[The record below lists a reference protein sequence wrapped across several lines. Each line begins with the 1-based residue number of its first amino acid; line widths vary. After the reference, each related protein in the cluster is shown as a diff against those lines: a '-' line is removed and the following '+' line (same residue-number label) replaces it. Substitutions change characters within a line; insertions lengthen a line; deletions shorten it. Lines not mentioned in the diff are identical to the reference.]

1 MRRSTSVERVLGVA
15 MLSLLASGCRR
26 EARPNLLIISLD
38 TTRADHLSA
47 YGYAPPTT
55 PNLARLAAH
64 GTLFEQARAH
74 VPSTLP
80 SHATLFTGLLPPSH
94 GVRCNGRMRL
104 PDTAETLAE
113 ILAARGWRT
122 GAVLG
127 AFPLEHRFGLAQG
140 FAEYDDAFGASAAE
154 RRTPPAAGTDGG
166 APTSGFWLGNA
177 YAAFE
182 RDASQVSD
190 RALAWI
196 GKGEGPWFLFAHY
209 FDAHQPY
216 APPAEEAARFT
227 LPYDAEI
234 AFVDRQVGRLVD
246 AVLARAP
253 DTLVIVVGDHGEGLG
268 DHGEAWHN
276 RYLYD
281 ATLHV
286 PFVMLWPGHAAAGR
300 RIKAPVGLVDVT
312 PTILDLFALPPP
324 ARTDGRSL
332 ARTLLDGSEPAPRD
346 LYAETLVWR
355 FEESKGIEVRALVSG
370 GFKVIETRSPR
381 PQEEGTEIYDLSADP
396 GENSNLAVPQPDHI
410 RALVQQ
416 LHQWSEGLERRGAP
430 LEPLPLDPEA
440 EKKLKS
446 LGYL

>member
-1 MRRSTSVERVLGVA
+1 LLEAAVLALIATSCARAG
-15 MLSLLASGCRR
+15 
-26 EARPNLLIISLD
+26 RPNLLLISLD

-47 YGYAPPTT
+47 YGYAQPTS
-55 PNLARLAAH
+55 PNLARLAAE

-74 VPSTLP
+74 VPSTLA

-104 PDTAETLAE
+104 PESAETLAE
-113 ILAARGWRT
+113 TLLAAGWRT

-140 FAEYDDAFGASAAE
+140 FAWYDDDFGAEPRPGAA
-154 RRTPPAAGTDGG
+154 
-166 APTSGFWLGNA
+166 SGFWLGNS
-177 YAAFE
+177 YDAFE
-182 RDASQVSD
+182 RDAAQVTD
-190 RALAWI
+190 RALAEVA
-196 GKGEGPWFLFAHY
+196 KGSGPWFVFAHY

-216 APPAEEAARFT
+216 APPAEERARFVS
-227 LPYDAEI
+227 PYDGEI

-253 DTLVIVVGDHGEGLG
+253 DTLVVIVGDHGESLG
-268 DHGEAWHN
+268 EHGEEWHN

-286 PFVMLWPGHAAAGR
+286 PLIVVWPRHVVAGR
-300 RIKAPVGLVDVT
+300 RVTTAVGLVDLL
-312 PTILDLFALPPP
+312 PTILDLFALPPMR
-324 ARTDGRSL
+324 RTDGRSL
-332 ARTLLDGSEPAPRD
+332 ARSLTGDGKVESRD
-346 LYAETLVWR
+346 LYAETLVWKY
-355 FEESKGIEVRALVSG
+355 EESKGIEVRALLSE

-381 PQEEGTEIYDLSADP
+381 PQEEGVELYDLSKDPTETHDAASAEDHRADTMRD
-396 GENSNLAVPQPDHI
+396 SL
-410 RALVQQ
+410 RR
-416 LHQWSEGLERRGAP
+416 WSEGLERRGAP
-430 LEPLPLDPEA
+430 LEALPLDPEA